1 MDQTPAHHKELAAL
15 ENACA
20 KAARELECSRS
31 VRETVELAKVFVPH
45 HLKSLARG
53 KVRTLARLPS
63 VRDQRVEEVVK
74 EQLDGL
80 ARERSE
86 FAAGRALDRLRACDW
101 TYLRSIN
108 PELYT
113 KAMREAQYIIAQIGR
128 AHV

>member
-1 MDQTPAHHKELAAL
+1 MDLTPAHHKELAAL

-74 EQLDGL
+74 QQLDGL
-80 ARERSE
+80 AHERSD
-86 FAAGRALDRLRACDW
+86 FAAGREFDRLRAYDW

-113 KAMREAQYIIAQIGR
+113 KAMREARYIIERKRKAAG
-128 AHV
+128 